1 MDKTCS
7 TNWEQYDY
15 RLTCNS
21 SAKRRETIDS
31 AARSF
36 TQVASANPGYQPMAK
51 RNGETQPMIATRDKN
66 ICKLAVFPQDNLCVG
81 DLIECYNETWIVV
94 DSYRD
99 EFGLITGTS
108 WLCNYELKFQNGNAT
123 VLTTKCVIDD
133 GSYSTNTRHDIT
145 TSNAQYNLYLP
156 LNDDTKKIYIDK
168 RFAVGTM
175 CNQFGEEILQVMKVT
190 WIDTFSQ
197 QQNSDGH
204 LLKLRITD
212 DLYNKETDSLSLKIC
227 DYITNDKNDD
237 KDNEKQEPTTETR
250 YNFVIEGR
258 DTLRIGTSRTYTHS
272 ILDADGKVVDDKNI
286 EANWLLDNTKC
297 SITTSNGSCK
307 ITVPLDDSLI
317 GTEITLSITA
327 TDKSVAGCDKV
338 IKVVTIG

>member
-31 AARSF
+31 AVRSF
-36 TQVASANPGYQPMAK
+36 SELASTNPGYQPMAK

-66 ICKLAVFPQDNLCVG
+66 ICKLAVFPQDNLCAG
-81 DLIECYNETWIVV
+81 DLIECYNETWLVV

-99 EFGLITGTS
+99 EFGLITATS
-108 WLCNYELKFQNGNAT
+108 WLCNYELKFQNGNSDI
-123 VLTTKCVIDD
+123 LTTKCVIDD

-156 LNDDTKKIYIDK
+156 LNDDTQKIYIDK

-175 CNQFGEEILQVMKVT
+175 INQYGEEILQVMKVT
-190 WIDTFSQ
+190 WVDTFDQ
-197 QQNSDGH
+197 QQDSDGH

-212 DLYNKETDSLSLKIC
+212 DLYNKETDNVSLKIC
-227 DYITNDKNDD
+227 DYISNEESGKDD
-237 KDNEKQEPTTETR
+237 ENKEPTTTEAEYYFTI
-250 YNFVIEGR
+250 NGK
-258 DTLRIGTSRTYTHS
+258 DTLRIGTSRTYTYN
-272 ILDADGKVVDDKNI
+272 ILDASGNVVEDKAV
-286 EANWLLDNTKC
+286 EANWSIDNTDC
-297 SITTSNGSCK
+297 STSIIGDSCK

-327 TDKSVAGCDKV
+327 VDESVAGCDKV